1 MPRISS
7 PRPLDLTKPF
17 ITSSQSYGSQPIDL
31 SQGLVTWYR
40 DIQGDFVPDLSGRGN
55 TARCGGIGSNDKV
68 TGSNDIPEYN
78 PLNYPIRSFD
88 LASNDTSPNV
98 QHIRSVN
105 DSGIA
110 TSYEDHTFT
119 DGTQDIP
126 FSVSFWVKLDTT
138 SGAQYIISKGSTTSG
153 QYEWSIYN
161 SSNTL
166 TVYLFS
172 QGNAADHLRA
182 TLASAFPG
190 SRNGWDHFV
199 ITYDGESSILCY
211 RNGSSQTL
219 TLVNS
224 SFSSMKTSSYGL
236 FLGVGFQYPDLRTD
250 DLNGKLHSI
259 SIWKNRVINP
269 VEALELYNAYINGSG
284 GEARSGF
291 ISRSPRLLLREL
303 DDLPGSYPTVRRVG
317 DPTRSGALSSNF
329 NDETVIVFSEAGNVV
344 FPTMLPK
351 GSSFA
356 SQAVDIIGQESDI
369 SASLPIRSFQQPT
382 YLHYSPTEV
391 VGPFNE
397 NRVMPATDFFLSG
410 TDPNVLPGFT
420 SPTRSKIAIEIDITP
435 QSDTMVMRNVSRRN
449 TAEGAPVAADNTGF
463 LYYNFADREWD
474 QVGAT
479 DPFNGSPIYYD
490 FSYTGGSQALSTG
503 SFPYQFTSAPA
514 GLAVVLSSSYPDIMN
529 TTGYQKIGTPTATM
543 GAPSLLKYHARDPQS
558 LKLSEYINAPFLLEK
573 ISVNFKEVNAQRVNG
588 QTPPDTV
595 AAGVFKSG
603 SIRDIDNYVFFLY
616 RQNRSN
622 REKDTVFDVS
632 SSVRHLIASAS
643 MTFWNSPSLSGSG
656 LTHGP
661 AFDYD
666 FNLPLNDSYAVGSF
680 TGSLSLNFQ
689 PAVCGPQFLNPSFV
703 MDNDGVGTKVIINS
717 WPGSTSIQNYPSDFY
732 NFYLGTLLPDIVLE
746 NESVGSFAARMSRLD
761 HRATRKFGGENSTPS
776 EEPLFTIR
784 ISTETPQSNPSP
796 YLLLPGDEL
805 VIGLEAGVSP
815 TYAAGNFSHIT
826 GSFMRVLNERCTVT
840 LYGSTIKDSIAHHP
854 SLNQDLSSNS
864 VHEIVGAEP
873 ALDQFQIEPISS
885 YFGSYL
891 DEIVTGSMATP
902 QGVLSFSTASQDQ
915 SRRVISRVS
924 LGQAGTTGSLQ
935 RFAKM
940 SDANERTYDSCL
952 PNALQFLGD
961 AVTFLNSTEKSD
973 IAFFVSPYDT
983 EPSEGS
989 LFYPKQFPF
998 QDNPTRFILQK
1009 NGSLR
1014 SLALFI
1020 TIGETPKIDDAPLV
1034 EDIVF
1039 RTGWIVELV
1048 GGVAG
1053 HRTPI
1058 ARSAG
1063 KSQRQRSY
1071 GRAYRYGISST
1082 TPEFSSSRWRSDHY
1096 GYFRDMLEP
1105 RQNVTTFNRTPPIKI
1120 KFVSGSDASFPA
1132 LNTHSQN
1139 LSTFATSSLPYF
1151 DDGIARNRDDNPD
1164 DMILV

>member
-17 ITSSQSYGSQPIDL
+17 VTSSQSYGSQPFDL
-31 SQGLVTWYR
+31 SRNLVTWYR

-55 TARCGGIGSNDKV
+55 TARCGGSGSHDGV
-68 TGSNDIPEYN
+68 TGSIDVPEFN
-78 PLNYPIRSFD
+78 PLNYRLTSFD
-88 LASNDTSPNV
+88 LSDNPTSTSNV
-98 QHIRSVN
+98 KHIKTVN
-105 DSGIA
+105 DAGQA
-110 TSYEDHTFT
+110 AAFDDHSFV
-119 DGTQDIP
+119 DGTRDVP
-126 FSVSFWVKLDTT
+126 FSLSAWLKFDSTL
-138 SGAQYIISKGSTTSG
+138 SSQRIMGKGTFNPPG
-153 QYEWSIYN
+153 GEWSLFVGGSGLEIRLYSEGSVPYIQAYT
-161 SSNTL
+161 SSFTEGL
-166 TVYLFS
+166 
-172 QGNAADHLRA
+172 H
-182 TLASAFPG
+182 
-190 SRNGWDHFV
+190 NGWDHFV
-199 ITYDGESSILCY
+199 VTYDGSASQNGLNIY
-211 RNGSSQTL
+211 RNGQDTSPIRSMSSTYE
-219 TLVNS
+219 VMSKS
-224 SFSSMKTSSYGL
+224 SFPLSIGTSLSTSL
-236 FLGVGFQYPDLRTD
+236 VPSAD
-250 DLNGKLHSI
+250 DFRGKIHSFA
-259 SIWKNRVINP
+259 IWKNRCLNLDEIQ
-269 VEALELYNAYINGSG
+269 ALYYAYINGPG
-284 GEARSGF
+284 GETRSGF
-291 ISRSPRLLLREL
+291 ISRSPRLHLREL
-303 DDLPGSYPTVRRVG
+303 DDLPGSYPTVRRAG
-317 DPTRSGALSSNF
+317 DPTRAGALSSNF
-329 NDETVIVFSEAGNVV
+329 NDGTAIVFSEAGNVV

-514 GLAVVLSSSYPDIMN
+514 GFAVVLSSSYPDIMN

-588 QTPPDTV
+588 QTPPGTV

-703 MDNDGVGTKVIINS
+703 MDNDGVGVKGIINS

-732 NFYLGTLLPDIVLE
+732 NFYLGASEADIVLE

-873 ALDQFQIEPISS
+873 VLDQFQIEPISS
-885 YFGSYL
+885 YYGSYL
-891 DEIVTGSMATP
+891 DEIVTGSMATLNP
-902 QGVLSFSTASQDQ
+902 DGTTFTIYDQDN
-915 SRRVISRVS
+915 SRRVIGR
-924 LGQAGTTGSLQ
+924 
-935 RFAKM
+935 K
-940 SDANERTYDSCL
+940 
-952 PNALQFLGD
+952 
-961 AVTFLNSTEKSD
+961 ST
-973 IAFFVSPYDT
+973 
-983 EPSEGS
+983 
-989 LFYPKQFPF
+989 
-998 QDNPTRFILQK
+998 
-1009 NGSLR
+1009 
-1014 SLALFI
+1014 
-1020 TIGETPKIDDAPLV
+1020 
-1034 EDIVF
+1034 
-1039 RTGWIVELV
+1039 
-1048 GGVAG
+1048 
-1053 HRTPI
+1053 
-1058 ARSAG
+1058 
-1063 KSQRQRSY
+1063 
-1071 GRAYRYGISST
+1071 
-1082 TPEFSSSRWRSDHY
+1082 
-1096 GYFRDMLEP
+1096 
-1105 RQNVTTFNRTPPIKI
+1105 
-1120 KFVSGSDASFPA
+1120 
-1132 LNTHSQN
+1132 
-1139 LSTFATSSLPYF
+1139 
-1151 DDGIARNRDDNPD
+1151 
-1164 DMILV
+1164 